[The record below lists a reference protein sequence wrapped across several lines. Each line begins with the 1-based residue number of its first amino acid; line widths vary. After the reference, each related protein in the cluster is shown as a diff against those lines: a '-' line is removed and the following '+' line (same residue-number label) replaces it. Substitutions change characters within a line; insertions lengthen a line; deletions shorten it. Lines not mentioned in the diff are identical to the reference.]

1 MNEEIISTN
10 QDLIDQELLDQD
22 MQDVADL
29 EMSDQALLE
38 QQLEDYLAQEEYDYQ
53 LPRRGDIHKGI
64 VIEIGSQGAIIDA
77 GFKRDGIVQI
87 EDMDRLDD
95 ETREGIQPGDEISV
109 AVDDPR
115 DGDGR
120 LILSIYQA
128 LVQEDWLKAETMMKE
143 NELYEGEV
151 SGYNRGGLLVPF
163 GRIRGFIPASH
174 VVGMPRG
181 LRGEERRQRLE
192 EMVGEEVGLKII
204 EVDRQRRRLI
214 FSQRQAR
221 RAWQRVQ
228 RARVMEELKEGETCE
243 GTVTGITDFGAFVD
257 LGGADGLIHISELSW
272 KQVDDPRE
280 VVEIGDEVEVY
291 ILNLDWKRKRIALS
305 LKRLQPNP
313 WSQVPERYQENQL
326 VEGKVSR
333 VLDFGAFVELDIGV
347 EGLLH
352 ISEMTGTS
360 QLSPEEIVEQ
370 GEKVLVKILSID
382 THKERIALSARQVH
396 RDEWERWMTENKIAP
411 EAQEEEEAEVEAKA
425 ETEVEEAEEKAEEEA
440 EVEAKAETE
449 VEEVEEK
456 AEEEAEAEAEIE
468 EVEEETEAKGK
479 VETEEAEEPASEEA
493 AEAKAEAVTEP
504 AEEETEA
511 EAEEAEEAIEAEEE
525 DTEEVEAE
533 AEVEVEAEVD
543 ADADAEE
550 EESEAEAE
558 VEAEEEDNDDE
569 DNTEEEEETEEAEA
583 D

>member
-425 ETEVEEAEEKAEEEA
+425 EA
-440 EVEAKAETE
+440 E

-511 EAEEAEEAIEAEEE
+511 EAEEAEETIEAEEE

-533 AEVEVEAEVD
+533 AEVEVEAEAEVD

-569 DNTEEEEETEEAEA
+569 DNTEEEKEEETEEAEA

>member
-425 ETEVEEAEEKAEEEA
+425 ETEVEE
-440 EVEAKAETE
+440 
-449 VEEVEEK
+449 VEEK

-533 AEVEVEAEVD
+533 AEVEVEAEEEESE
-543 ADADAEE
+543 AEAEAEADAEE
-550 EESEAEAE
+550 EESKAEAE

>member
-128 LVQEDWLKAETMMKE
+128 LVQEDWLQAETMMKE

-411 EAQEEEEAEVEAKA
+411 EAQEEEEAEVETKA
-425 ETEVEEAEEKAEEEA
+425 EV
-440 EVEAKAETE
+440 
-449 VEEVEEK
+449 
-456 AEEEAEAEAEIE
+456 E

-479 VETEEAEEPASEEA
+479 AETEEAEELASEEA

-504 AEEETEA
+504 AEEETEV

-525 DTEEVEAE
+525 DIEEDIE
-533 AEVEVEAEVD
+533 EVD
-543 ADADAEE
+543 AEEAAEPE
-550 EESEAEAE
+550 ETEESEAEAE
-558 VEAEEEDNDDE
+558 VEAEAEEEDNDDE
-569 DNTEEEEETEEAEA
+569 DNAEEEEKEETEEAEA

>member
-128 LVQEDWLKAETMMKE
+128 LVQEDWLQAETMMKE

-425 ETEVEEAEEKAEEEA
+425 EV
-440 EVEAKAETE
+440 
-449 VEEVEEK
+449 
-456 AEEEAEAEAEIE
+456 E

-479 VETEEAEEPASEEA
+479 AETEEAEELASEEA

-504 AEEETEA
+504 AEEETEV

-525 DTEEVEAE
+525 DIEEDIE
-533 AEVEVEAEVD
+533 EVD
-543 ADADAEE
+543 AEEAAEPE
-550 EESEAEAE
+550 ETEESEAEAE
-558 VEAEEEDNDDE
+558 VEAEAEEEDNDDE
-569 DNTEEEEETEEAEA
+569 DNAEEEEKEETEEAEA

>member
-115 DGDGR
+115 DDDGR

-280 VVEIGDEVEVY
+280 VLEIGDEVEVY

-313 WSQVPERYQENQL
+313 WSQVPEHYQENQL

-411 EAQEEEEAEVEAKA
+411 EAQKEEEAEVEAKA
-425 ETEVEEAEEKAEEEA
+425 E
-440 EVEAKAETE
+440 
-449 VEEVEEK
+449 VEEV
-456 AEEEAEAEAEIE
+456 EEEAEAE
-468 EVEEETEAKGK
+468 VEAKGK
-479 VETEEAEEPASEEA
+479 VETEEAEELASEEA
-493 AEAKAEAVTEP
+493 AEAEAEAVTEP
-504 AEEETEA
+504 AEEETEVEA
-511 EAEEAEEAIEAEEE
+511 EAEEAEEAIEAEED
-525 DTEEVEAE
+525 DTEEVEVEEAAE
-533 AEVEVEAEVD
+533 P
-543 ADADAEE
+543 EE
-550 EESEAEAE
+550 TEESETEA
-558 VEAEEEDNDDE
+558 EAEEEDNDDE
-569 DNTEEEEETEEAEA
+569 DNAEEEEKEETEEAKA